1 MKIDDFLGRRE
12 AVPVAGY
19 FSSVGTSTKEV
30 RGEWIQTWERTLPGP
45 LTHTAMSSDQAWL
58 VAAFEAGEVEGE
70 RGLHSLRVFHFKDA
84 WDPAPLV
91 TTVPLPGGSPVTA
104 LSVTVMRGVE
114 GMIVCGKPIAA
125 SAVQIFYAK
134 EHDTRVFRS
143 LEVGIDGEGSLFH
156 CQGEA
161 GPIAQRLGPVSYTIA
176 VHALHAETDGT
187 VGKLN
192 ATSEESGEQTAGSR
206 QEKADI
212 SIVEEGKEGA
222 VGDAVTSEKLD
233 ETETVVFA
241 RGGTLADEE
250 ATATGTSRGREGHDD
265 EVQGGK
271 ATSGVKRARVMTVRH
286 HVERQEK
293 YRNAPASYSVD
304 LFAKSKS
311 DVWAAKTQVAHRH
324 YNRRTFEQLRHASS
338 LPSTVLV
345 AGNAAGTHRVT
356 ISTPFVITTD
366 GAESRVPIE
375 ILHLPAAVYFTHA
388 ALDATGGVL
397 VVADSVNSLLVLV
410 RPPPEREEQREGE
423 GEYVYE
429 PFMGDWDGMH
439 YMQAE
444 AEAGRKIDS
453 DVLWE
458 VAMEVR
464 LPPPFDE
471 MDLLAMTITDVS
483 LNSGALG
490 PPMPTVVLVFE
501 EGVLA
506 TFRLDADVGV
516 VDTSVGEE
524 GEAGELDGVPSMN
537 AQADA
542 DLDAEVFAG
551 LGLLFASLC
560 VLGCLSCRTAA
571 RLNDIE
577 LAAIVPGLRAAT
589 EAHHTAS
596 REGTTTT
603 TTTST
608 TTSTT
613 DSTSTSN
620 STTTTTTTT
629 TTTRT
634 SINFFTGDISSSSSS
649 SGSSRNVALAER
661 ISAENR
667 IRMALAD
674 LPPNNFDDVG
684 EADNGEFSGGA
695 WARY

>member
-1 MKIDDFLGRRE
+1 
-12 AVPVAGY
+12 V
-19 FSSVGTSTKEV
+19 
-30 RGEWIQTWERTLPGP
+30 
-45 LTHTAMSSDQAWL
+45 WL

-70 RGLHSLRVFHFKDA
+70 RGLHALRVFRFKDA

-114 GMIVCGKPIAA
+114 GVTVCGKQNAV

-143 LEVGIDGEGSLFH
+143 LEVGIDEEGSLFS

-161 GPIAQRLGPVSYTIA
+161 GPVAQRLGPVSYTIA
-176 VHALHAETDGT
+176 VHALHGDTGGT
-187 VGKLN
+187 IENLN
-192 ATSEESGEQTAGSR
+192 ARNEETSKETAGTR
-206 QEKADI
+206 QERADSSNVRAGTEVVI
-212 SIVEEGKEGA
+212 
-222 VGDAVTSEKLD
+222 GDAVPDEKLD

-241 RGGTLADEE
+241 RGGTRADKE
-250 ATATGTSRGREGHDD
+250 ATVTGTSSGREEYDD
-265 EVQGGK
+265 EAQGGK
-271 ATSGVKRARVMTVRH
+271 ATSGVKRARVMVVRH

-304 LFAKSKS
+304 LFAKSDS
-311 DVWAAKTQVAHRH
+311 DAWVAKTQVAHRH

-345 AGNAAGTHRVT
+345 AGNAAGTHQVT

-375 ILHLPAAVYFTHA
+375 ILHLPTAVYFTHA

-410 RPPPEREEQREGE
+410 RPPLEREEQGEGE
-423 GEYVYE
+423 GESVYE

-483 LNSGALG
+483 LNNGALG

-506 TFRLDADVGV
+506 TFRLDADVGFI
-516 VDTSVGEE
+516 DTSVGEE
-524 GEAGELDGVPSMN
+524 GEAGEMDGEPSKN
-537 AQADA
+537 AQA

-589 EAHHTAS
+589 DAHHTAS
-596 REGTTTT
+596 RVGTTTT

-613 DSTSTSN
+613 DSTVTSN
-620 STTTTTTTT
+620 ITTTT

-649 SGSSRNVALAER
+649 RGSSRNVALAER

-667 IRMALAD
+667 LRMALAD